1 MNRNYLLGID
11 IGTTGTKILLIDQA
25 GGIKSDVN
33 RPATLISPQAN
44 WAEEDPLEWWRNVCE
59 GIPECLGKANVE
71 AKNILA
77 VGVSGMVP
85 TLILV
90 DREGRP
96 LRLSIQQ
103 NDARSFAE
111 VEEFK
116 TRVDEE
122 EIFKR
127 TGSMITQQ
135 SIGPKL
141 LWLATHEPD
150 HLKAT
155 AWVMGSYDYINFLLT
170 GKPSVEQN
178 WALESGLYDIHKRD
192 WIDDLLAL
200 STIQRG
206 QLPPVHRPD
215 EVIGH
220 VSATAAAETGLQEG
234 TPVVAGS
241 ADHVASAFS
250 AGVKQNGDL
259 LIKLGGAGDIL
270 YSLDSLKINKSLY
283 LDFHVIPDL
292 YLINGCMASSGSIIK
307 WFRDQFGSGNGY
319 PQLDAEAWDIPA
331 GSDGLILLP
340 YFLGEKTPLFDP
352 HARGVFLGLSLRH
365 TRAHLYHAILEG
377 ISYGFY
383 HHVRILEEAG
393 LEIQRVR
400 VTNGGAASKL
410 WRQITSDVVGFHLEE
425 VENHPG
431 SSLGAAFIAGMGVG
445 AFSNWEEIEKF
456 INLQTKTTPN
466 LERHEKY
473 KALFELYRELYQTN
487 RQNFRKLAAL
497 ERLDEQ
503 TRI

>member
-1 MNRNYLLGID
+1 MTRKYLLGID
-11 IGTTGTKILLIDQA
+11 IGTTGTKILLIDLTR
-25 GGIKSDVN
+25 GIKSDDH
-33 RPATLISPQAN
+33 RPATLISKQAI

-59 GIPECLGKANVE
+59 GIPDCLNKADVD

-122 EIFKR
+122 NIFKR

-141 LWLATHEPD
+141 LWLARNEPD
-150 HLKAT
+150 NLKNA
-155 AWVMGSYDYINFLLT
+155 AWIMGSYDYINFLLT
-170 GKPSVEQN
+170 GKLSVERN
-178 WALESGLYDIHKRD
+178 WALESGLYDIHKKD
-192 WIDDLLAL
+192 WIDELLEL

-206 QLPPVHRPD
+206 QLPPVQRPD

-220 VSATAAAETGLQEG
+220 LTVSAAAETGLMEG

-250 AGVKQNGDL
+250 AGVRQNGDL

-283 LDFHVIPDL
+283 LDFHVIPNL

-307 WFRDQFGSGNGY
+307 WFKDQFGSGSDY
-319 PQLDAEAWDIPA
+319 SQLDAEAMDIPA

-352 HARGVFLGLSLRH
+352 HARGIFFGLSLRH

-377 ISYGFY
+377 ISFGFY
-383 HHVRILEEAG
+383 HHVRVLEEVG
-393 LEIQRVR
+393 LKIQRVR
-400 VTNGGAASKL
+400 VANGGAASKL
-410 WRQITSDVVGFHLEE
+410 WRQITSDVVGFPLEG

-431 SSLGAAFIAGMGVG
+431 SSLGAAFVAGMGIG

-456 INLQTKTTPN
+456 IHFRTKTTPN

-473 KALFELYRELYQTN
+473 KVLFELYRELYQTN
-487 RQNFRKLAAL
+487 RQNFRKLAAF
-497 ERLDEQ
+497 EARGD
-503 TRI
+503 

>member
-1 MNRNYLLGID
+1 MTQKYLLGID
-11 IGTTGTKILLIDQA
+11 VGTTGTKILLIDPT
-25 GGIKSDVN
+25 GGIISDVN
-33 RPATLISPQAN
+33 RPAALLSSQAN

-59 GIPECLGKANVE
+59 GIPECLSKANVD
-71 AKNILA
+71 AKNVLA

-90 DREGRP
+90 DREGNP

-103 NDARSFAE
+103 NDARSFIEIDQFRA
-111 VEEFK
+111 
-116 TRVDEE
+116 RVDEE

-141 LWLATHEPD
+141 LWLAGNEPD
-150 HLKAT
+150 NLKNT
-155 AWVMGSYDYINFLLT
+155 ASVMGSYDYINFRLT
-170 GKPSVEQN
+170 RKFSVEQN

-192 WIDDLLAL
+192 WIDDLLEL
-200 STIQRG
+200 SRIQRG
-206 QLPPVHRPD
+206 QLPPVHKPN

-220 VSATAAAETGLQEG
+220 VSAAAANETGLMEG

-250 AGVKQNGDL
+250 AGVRQNGDL

-270 YSLDSLKINKSLY
+270 YSVDTLTLNKSLY

-307 WFRDQFGSGNGY
+307 WFRDQFGSGKDY
-319 PQLDAEAWDIPA
+319 CQLDAEAWDIPA
-331 GSDGLILLP
+331 GSDGLLLLP

-352 HARGVFLGLSLRH
+352 HARGIFFGLSLRH

-377 ISYGFY
+377 ISFGFY
-383 HHVRILEEAG
+383 HHIRVLEDAG
-393 LEIQRVR
+393 LKIGRARVS
-400 VTNGGAASKL
+400 NGGAGSKL
-410 WRQITSDVVGFHLEE
+410 WRQITSDVVGFPLEG
-425 VENHPG
+425 VENHSG
-431 SSLGAAFIAGMGVG
+431 SSLGAAFVAGMGIK
-445 AFSNWEEIEKF
+445 AFSDWEEMEKF
-456 INLQTKTTPN
+456 IHVGGNTIPD

-473 KALFELYRELYQTN
+473 QAFFALYRELYQTN

-497 ERLDEQ
+497 EGLDV
-503 TRI
+503 

>member
-1 MNRNYLLGID
+1 MTRNYLLGID
-11 IGTTGTKILLIDQA
+11 IGTTGTKILLIDLP
-25 GGIKSDVN
+25 GRIRSDVN
-33 RPATLISPQAN
+33 RPATLISAQAN

-59 GIPECLGKANVE
+59 GIPECLGKANVD

-127 TGSMITQQ
+127 TGSMISQQ

-141 LWLATHEPD
+141 LWLATHKPD
-150 HLKAT
+150 HLKNT
-155 AWVMGSYDYINFLLT
+155 TWVMGSYDYINFRLT

-178 WALESGLYDIHKRD
+178 WALESGLYDLHKKD
-192 WIDDLLAL
+192 WIDELLEL
-200 STIQRG
+200 SMIQRS
-206 QLPPVHRPD
+206 QLPPVRRPD
-215 EVIGH
+215 EVIGR
-220 VSATAAAETGLQEG
+220 VSISAAAETGLQEG

-250 AGVKQNGDL
+250 AGVRQNGDL

-270 YSLDSLKINKSLY
+270 YSLDTMVMNRSLY
-283 LDFHVIPDL
+283 FDFHVIPDL
-292 YLINGCMASSGSIIK
+292 YLLNGCMTSSGSIIK
-307 WFRDQFGSGNGY
+307 WFRDQFGSGKDY
-319 PQLDAEAWDIPA
+319 SQLDAEAWDIPA

-352 HARGVFLGLSLRH
+352 HARGIFFGLSLRH

-377 ISYGFY
+377 ISFGFY
-383 HHVRILEEAG
+383 HHLRVLEEAS
-393 LEIQRVR
+393 LKIQRVR
-400 VTNGGAASKL
+400 VANGGAASKL
-410 WRQITSDVVGFHLEE
+410 WRQITSDVVGFPLEG
-425 VENHPG
+425 VENHSG
-431 SSLGAAFIAGMGVG
+431 SSLGAAFVAGMGVG
-445 AFSNWEEIEKF
+445 AFSNWDEIEKF
-456 INLQTKTTPN
+456 IRVQTITEPDM
-466 LERHEKY
+466 ERHEKY

-487 RQNFRKLAAL
+487 RQNFRNLATL
-497 ERLDEQ
+497 EMLEA
-503 TRI
+503 

>member
-1 MNRNYLLGID
+1 MTQKYLLGID
-11 IGTTGTKILLIDQA
+11 LGTTGTKILLIDLA
-25 GGIKSDVN
+25 GGIKSNVH
-33 RPATLISPQAN
+33 RPTTLISSQAN

-59 GIPECLGKANVE
+59 GIPECLRKANAS

-85 TLILV
+85 TLIPV
-90 DREGRP
+90 DRKGCP
-96 LRLSIQQ
+96 LRFSIQQ

-122 EIFKR
+122 EIFNR

-135 SIGPKL
+135 SIGPKI
-141 LWLATHEPD
+141 LWLARNEPD
-150 HLKAT
+150 ALKNAT
-155 AWVMGSYDYINFLLT
+155 WVMGSYDHINFRLT
-170 GKPSVEQN
+170 GMPSVEQN
-178 WALESGLYDIHKRD
+178 WALESGLYDIHRKE
-192 WIDDLLAL
+192 WIDELLEL
-200 STIQRG
+200 SLIQRG
-206 QLPPVHRPD
+206 QLPPVHKPD
-215 EVIGH
+215 EIIGH
-220 VSATAAAETGLQEG
+220 VSATAAVETGLREG

-250 AGVKQNGDL
+250 AGVRQNGDL

-270 YSLDSLKINKSLY
+270 YSLDSMVMNRSLY

-307 WFRDQFGSGNGY
+307 WFRDQFGAGDDY

-352 HARGVFLGLSLRH
+352 HARGVFFGLSLRH
-365 TRAHLYHAILEG
+365 TRAHLFHAILEG

-383 HHVRILEEAG
+383 HHIRILEEAD
-393 LEIQRVR
+393 LKIQRVR
-400 VTNGGAASKL
+400 VTNGGASSKL
-410 WRQITSDVVGFHLEE
+410 WRQITSDVVGFPLEE

-445 AFSNWEEIEKF
+445 AFSQWDEIEKY
-456 INLQTKTTPN
+456 ITTRSETTPN
-466 LERHEKY
+466 LERHKKY
-473 KALFELYRELYQTN
+473 MALFEFYQELYQSNKPT
-487 RQNFRKLAAL
+487 FSKMATL
-497 ERLDEQ
+497 
-503 TRI
+503 